1 MHAASRPSSRS
12 QGIRQA
18 NPLRSTGASICAI
31 AFASGFDGE
40 PRAIVA
46 ANAVLVGMARDG
58 VMKLA
63 PHISQRATRC
73 AADRTVLCLLSLDR
87 SLDCGATIPLKIECK
102 ASNVIGQN
110 AGQNVVSSGI
120 GVPHNLLSLL
130 INLCECLAWRRE
142 WDSNPRFSITPRR
155 TAEAA
160 RKYSPASSPRKIQI
174 PHIRHELAQVDCGV
188 VFLISPVHTYC

>member
-1 MHAASRPSSRS
+1 MPKRRSSHETGGQPRSHLLANGEHGSLGITSAGGPKLYPFAPGARHRASAIEQPNMHAASRPSSRS

-130 INLCECLAWRRE
+130 INLCECCP
-142 WDSNPRFSITPRR
+142 S
-155 TAEAA
+155 
-160 RKYSPASSPRKIQI
+160 
-174 PHIRHELAQVDCGV
+174 
-188 VFLISPVHTYC
+188 